1 MIFLNKHKY
10 KFVFAAFIAALLV
23 SAFFLQDKADKTA
36 DSGTP
41 ILSADE
47 KQSDSGKPETNG
59 SKSKDDGAVTDTS
72 DDMSPENSNSTA
84 SSAEIVKSAETHS
97 EVKPNHQNGKSPET
111 ADTPH
116 ADEAQQRPTEN
127 DNQVLTC
134 TLSISCK
141 AILGNMDRLKPEK
154 ISLVPKDGLILA
166 ESTVTFNDGE
176 SVFNL
181 LLRETK
187 KNKIHM
193 EFHKTPVYN
202 SAYIEGINNL
212 YEFDCGELS
221 GWMYRVNG
229 EFPNYGCSRYKLK
242 PGDKVEWLY
251 TCDLGADIGSRYM
264 AGEQNDE

>member
-10 KFVFAAFIAALLV
+10 KFILAALIAALFV
-23 SAFFLQDKADKTA
+23 SAFFLQNGTDKTE
-36 DSGTP
+36 DSDTP
-41 ILSADE
+41 ILSAAE
-47 KQSDSGKPETNG
+47 KQSESVKSETP
-59 SKSKDDGAVTDTS
+59 S
-72 DDMSPENSNSTA
+72 ENSKTDASDTDAADDPSRKDSSA
-84 SSAEIVKSAETHS
+84 SSAETAKSAENQS
-97 EVKPNHQNGKSPET
+97 EVKPNHQTGKSAEIADAPHTEEAQNSDENGKE
-111 ADTPH
+111 
-116 ADEAQQRPTEN
+116 
-127 DNQVLTC
+127 VLTC
-134 TLSISCK
+134 TLSISCGT
-141 AILGNMDRLKPEK
+141 ILGNMNRLKPEK
-154 ISLVPKDGLILA
+154 VSLVPKDGIILA